1 MSHSENNFD
10 SKSQQSVKILAWY
23 LVEWLLNVNE
33 IKVGGNSLFLPI
45 VDRDGSAKLP
55 PSFIHFS
62 RVHSSAGNA
71 LPSSAL
77 ESLSSLFIQ

>member
-1 MSHSENNFD
+1 MSHSENHLD
-10 SKSQQSVKILAWY
+10 SKSQQSVKLLTCY

-55 PSFIHFS
+55 SFIHFS

-71 LPSSAL
+71 LPTSVLKSCHGC
-77 ESLSSLFIQ
+77 SCV